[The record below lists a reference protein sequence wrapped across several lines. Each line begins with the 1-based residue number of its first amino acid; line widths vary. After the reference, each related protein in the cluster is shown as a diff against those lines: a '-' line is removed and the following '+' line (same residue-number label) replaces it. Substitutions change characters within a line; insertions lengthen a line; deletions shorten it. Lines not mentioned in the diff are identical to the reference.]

1 MAAAAADVYGVAC
14 WRRAMMLHDSGIPII
29 MSCPRCWL
37 SPQDA
42 PAALPAAGGGVMLV
56 GGGGGGMVGGSGR
69 EAVLERER
77 DQLAQALERL
87 ADVQRELAEGQ
98 RNLMNGQKQLAEQQS
113 KLVQLM
119 NEQPP
124 TGP

>member
-1 MAAAAADVYGVAC
+1 MPPSNVNHFKGRNSCIPFGLQDAAA
-14 WRRAMMLHDSGIPII
+14 
-29 MSCPRCWL
+29 
-37 SPQDA
+37 Q
-42 PAALPAAGGGVMLV
+42 LPAGANAGGP
-56 GGGGGGMVGGSGR
+56 GGSSTGSLSAGNR
-69 EAVLERER
+69 EAVLEKER

-87 ADVQRELAEGQ
+87 AEVQRELAEGQ

-124 TGP
+124 TGN

>member
-1 MAAAAADVYGVAC
+1 ME
-14 WRRAMMLHDSGIPII
+14 
-29 MSCPRCWL
+29 PRL
-37 SPQDA
+37 GTHRSTQSKSLTQPN
-42 PAALPAAGGGVMLV
+42 PAAPQEPITTAPPVAVPGGTLAP
-56 GGGGGGMVGGSGR
+56 GSR

-87 ADVQRELAEGQ
+87 AEVQRELAEGQ

-124 TGP
+124 QGN